1 MMVTTLEFKND
12 ESAED
17 DPLNFITIESL
28 LSELE
33 SKSSPV
39 MSMEV
44 PALFSDLVKRLKNL
58 DTRQMSHLYRHF
70 QASNAWKFLIDAAP
84 LVSTAASTNI
94 MTELV
99 KEGDVTTKEA
109 DIWYSSLGFVQNPDP
124 DMFVPLTVSNWIY
137 VNYFKFIFYLR
148 FESISCDLP
157 LYNVYFLNRSCYD
170 IVIT

>member
-12 ESAED
+12 ESTED
-17 DPLNFITIESL
+17 DPLNFTTIESL

-39 MSMEV
+39 MSKEV

-58 DTRQMSHLYRHF
+58 DTRQMSHLYGSF
-70 QASNAWKFLIDAAP
+70 KASDAWKFLIDAAP
-84 LVSTAASTNI
+84 LVSTAASTSI

-109 DIWYSSLGFVQNPDP
+109 DIWYSSLAFVQNPDS
-124 DMFVPLTVSNWIY
+124 DMFVPLTVSI
-137 VNYFKFIFYLR
+137 
-148 FESISCDLP
+148 
-157 LYNVYFLNRSCYD
+157 
-170 IVIT
+170 